1 MSVEAAHGA
10 HGMEQQ
16 LGIQY
21 ETIEQQNESYIVGMW
36 TFLVT
41 EIMFFGALFLGMAV
55 YRYLYPEAFT
65 AAHHQ
70 LSKPMG
76 TLNTFILLT
85 SSYTMVL
92 AVRSIQ
98 LGNRRAMIGF
108 LLLTILCA
116 GGFVVV
122 KSFEYSAK
130 FEHHLF
136 PGPNFQ
142 WPPHHAEGGSMEASA
157 PAEGAAQSASGAMA
171 EAGRHAADAAVNPG
185 QAQMFFVLYFCMT
198 GLHAIHV
205 IIGAIMMIVLI
216 VLALRD
222 HPAVRDY
229 IPIEMAG
236 LYWHFV
242 DILWIF
248 LFPLF
253 YLIGH

>member
-10 HGMEQQ
+10 HGMEPH

-36 TFLVT
+36 AFLVT
-41 EIMFFGALFLGMAV
+41 EIMFFGALFLGLAV

-70 LSKPMG
+70 LSKPLG

-98 LGNRRAMIGF
+98 LGNRRALIGF

-122 KSFEYSAK
+122 KTFEYGAK
-130 FEHHLF
+130 IEHHLV
-136 PGPNFQ
+136 PGPTFR
-142 WPPHHAEGGSMEASA
+142 WPPHEAGAVEAGA
-157 PAEGAAQSASGAMA
+157 PSEGAGATA
-171 EAGRHAADAAVNPG
+171 EAEHHAADAAVNPG
-185 QAQMFFVLYFCMT
+185 QAQMFFVFYFCMT

-205 IIGAIMMIVLI
+205 IIGAIIMIILVI
-216 VLALRD
+216 LALRD

-242 DILWIF
+242 DIVWIF
-248 LFPLF
+248 LFPLL